1 MFPKTG
7 KFFPSGDG
15 GGQGE
20 VQYAQ
25 AIAAALVR
33 DLGTTHQA
41 AKTAMRW
48 TGAHE
53 RTVKNWLAARYGPCG
68 RHLIDLMRHSDS
80 VLNAALRLAGRTE
93 VATGT
98 GLVALRHSLVET
110 IAQIDELM
118 TGGSAID
125 DENPHPAEPD

>member
-7 KFFPSGDG
+7 KFFPDGDG
-15 GGQGE
+15 GGRGE
-20 VQYAQ
+20 VHYAQ

-53 RTVKNWLAARYGPCG
+53 RTVKNWLAARYGPSG
-68 RHLIDLMRHSDS
+68 RHLIDLMRHSDA
-80 VLNAALRLAGRTE
+80 VLGTALQLAGRTE
-93 VATGT
+93 AITATG
-98 GLVALRHSLVET
+98 LIALRHRLAET
-110 IAQIDELM
+110 VMQIDEL
-118 TGGSAID
+118 TSGGGTD
-125 DENPHPAEPD
+125 GDENPQPPEPD